1 MATDVLDRLLAALSV
16 RLHAF
21 SVCALQKHWRLEF
34 PGFEAITVHY
44 VLDGAGAL
52 SVGNGPW
59 LPFASGSILVV
70 PPRQAHQIG
79 GTGPVAG
86 SVRAEDRCS
95 LLGDGLVTFTAGDG
109 SRDVLLLCG
118 AISASY
124 ASALGLFDLLREPL
138 VKEVSTDPVTSQ
150 AFALMRAELARP
162 GLGTQAMT
170 ELLMK
175 QCLVALLR
183 RHLEEGAGP
192 GLAAALHHPR
202 LARAVLAVLENPAG
216 RHSVASLAAAAGMS
230 RASFADH
237 FSRAFQHGPMDFVQ
251 TVRLRTAARLLA
263 TTRLPV
269 KVIAQG
275 VGYGG
280 PAALARA
287 FRLSYG
293 IDPVGYRRAGVDD
306 PREPGSLDEVPEA
319 GRPD

>member
-1 MATDVLDRLLAALSV
+1 MNGVTADVLDRLLAALSV

-21 SVCALQKHWRLEF
+21 SVCAVQEQWRLEF
-34 PGFEAITVHY
+34 EGFEAITVHF
-44 VLDGAGAL
+44 VLHGSGAL

-59 LPFASGSILVV
+59 LPFDAGSILVV
-70 PPRQAHQIG
+70 PPRQAHRVG
-79 GTGPVAG
+79 EAGPVAG

-95 LLGDGLVTFTAGDG
+95 LLGDGLVTFTAGNG

-124 ASALGLFDLLREPL
+124 ATALELFDLLREPL
-138 VKEVSTDPVTSQ
+138 VKDVSADPAAGH
-150 AFALMRAELARP
+150 AFALMRGEVSRP

-183 RHLEEGAGP
+183 ARLEHGDGS
-192 GLAAALHHPR
+192 GLSAALHHPR
-202 LARAVLAVLENPAG
+202 LVRAVLAVLEDPAG
-216 RHSVASLAAAAGMS
+216 RHSVASLATVAGMS

-237 FSRAFQHGPMDFVQ
+237 FSRAFPYGPMDFVQ
-251 TVRLRTAARLLA
+251 KVRLRIAARLLA
-263 TTRLPV
+263 TTVLPV
-269 KVIAQG
+269 KVIAQS

-287 FRLSYG
+287 FRASYG
-293 IDPVGYRRAGVDD
+293 IDPVGYRRAGIDD
-306 PREPGSLDEVPEA
+306 PREPRGP
-319 GRPD
+319 GQG